1 MSSIINKLDK
11 PILDRKF
18 QSSLSMP
25 LSMIETIDKCKGP
38 MVTRSRYVVSLLEK
52 ALKEELELKEETK

>member
-1 MSSIINKLDK
+1 MFNQTN
-11 PILDRKF
+11 LDRKV
-18 QSSLSMP
+18 QSSISMS

-52 ALKEELELKEETK
+52 ALKEELEKDQNLKN

>member
-1 MSSIINKLDK
+1 MSNK

-25 LSMIETIDKCKGP
+25 LSMIQTIDKCKGP
-38 MVTRSRYVVSLLEK
+38 MVTRSKYVVSLLEK
-52 ALKEELELKEETK
+52 ALKEELEKELQEQNYNK